1 MYYIKYIKINMSD
14 IPSLN
19 ISGLK
24 NDRITDSFS
33 TISSQRSEL
42 DVLTDENEQLKLDL
56 SKVQNSKY
64 NKPEFTINKLTIAF
78 IIIFVLFI
86 ICIVAVISTSADITS
101 DVIVSNLGLAGI
113 SLLSGI
119 LGAIAMVWIASY
131 SLSNLEIQIP
141 DYIKNTFT
149 CPQSDESCNKE
160 NIRFT
165 YREPLIN
172 RDSEKKTFKNTAEMI
187 QKIQKIVSKDSGKP
201 YVVPV

>member
-1 MYYIKYIKINMSD
+1 MSE

-19 ISGLK
+19 ISGLN

-33 TISSQRSEL
+33 TISSQRSEV
-42 DVLTDENEQLKLDL
+42 DVLTDENAQLKLDL
-56 SKVQNSKY
+56 SKVQNDKY
-64 NKPEFTINKLTIAF
+64 NKPELTINKLTIAF
-78 IIIFVLFI
+78 IIIFILFI
-86 ICIVAVISTSADITS
+86 ICIIAVISTSADITL
-101 DVIVSNLGLAGI
+101 DVIVSNMGLAGI

-141 DYIKNTFT
+141 DYIKNTFACT
-149 CPQSDESCNKE
+149 QSDECTKE

-165 YREPLIN
+165 YREPLVN

-187 QKIQKIVSKDSGKP
+187 QKIQKIVSKDSGKS
-201 YVVPV
+201 YVVPY